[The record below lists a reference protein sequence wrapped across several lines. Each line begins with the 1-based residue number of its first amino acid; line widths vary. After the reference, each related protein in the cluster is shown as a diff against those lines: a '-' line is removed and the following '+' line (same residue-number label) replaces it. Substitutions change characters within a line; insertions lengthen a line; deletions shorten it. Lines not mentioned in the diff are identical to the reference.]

1 MVRRCLG
8 TRDIRLGSKPRS
20 SIPAA
25 LHGADE
31 DLARRAELE
40 RRLVELSD
48 KEFDL
53 MVELRRLQQVEH

>member
-1 MVRRCLG
+1 MFV
-8 TRDIRLGSKPRS
+8 
-20 SIPAA
+20 
-25 LHGADE
+25 ADE